1 MNIIVIGNSVGI
13 RIRPPRNNRRERHF
27 CEVIA
32 NELESEGVK
41 ILGTTTE
48 AIDLAEDRDRF
59 SETLKKLNIKQ
70 PKNGFAKNINE
81 AVKAAVATEIIHA
94 FLLIHDDIIDNDDL
108 RRGNS
113 TMHISLAKKYGKGYG
128 SSLAIIAGDIGF
140 CLALEALQNTSFDE
154 KRKMR
159 VLEVLVPMVKKTC
172 YGEYLDVLAEIND
185 VDEDYIRKIHQNKT
199 AYYTMAGPMKMG
211 ALLAGASKQKLN
223 DLNKIGIKLGL
234 AFQLRDDILGV
245 FGDEKLLGKPVASDL
260 IEGKKTL
267 LIVKANSSY
276 INNKI
281 GNKLS
286 IKEIDKIR
294 DIIVKSGSLE
304 YSQELIESLLEAA
317 KKDINKITLRKKEK
331 ELLLYLVN
339 YLGKRRS

>member
-1 MNIIVIGNSVGI
+1 MIGIVDLKTIDNYKEKIEKEIILFFKSKKKEAKGFSDDIYDVICDIEEFILRGGK
-13 RIRPPRNNRRERHF
+13 RLRPLLMT
-27 CEVIA
+27 IA
-32 NELESEGVK
+32 YTGC
-41 ILGTTTE
+41 G
-48 AIDLAEDRDRF
+48 
-59 SETLKKLNIKQ
+59 
-70 PKNGFAKNINE
+70 GKNINE